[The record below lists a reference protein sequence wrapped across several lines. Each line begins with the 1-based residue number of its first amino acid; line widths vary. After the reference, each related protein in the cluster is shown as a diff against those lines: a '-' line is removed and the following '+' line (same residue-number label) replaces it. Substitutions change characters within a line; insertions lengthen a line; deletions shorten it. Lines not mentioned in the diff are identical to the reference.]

1 MPSLETHMPCTCR
14 ARAELGLTAGSWW
27 WKCSKGTI
35 CTSAMSSKT
44 EPFRFEGAPW
54 LEKSR
59 VKLALAKPRP
69 DERWGK
75 WWDAL
80 TSGTLQTWG
89 NWWETNASL
98 VFPPQK
104 VCTFTGSIFTKA
116 ILIKFHL
123 HLDLSR
129 NRGTGFPN
137 PPNPKLLA
145 HVPGRTTITK

>member
-14 ARAELGLTAGSWW
+14 ARAELGLAAGSWW

-75 WWDAL
+75 HFKPGETDGKLMLLWSSLLKRFAL
-80 TSGTLQTWG
+80 SQDQFSPRRFWSNFTFIWICQEIG
-89 NWWETNASL
+89 EPASL
-98 VFPPQK
+98 
-104 VCTFTGSIFTKA
+104 
-116 ILIKFHL
+116 ILPILSYWRMYLGELQSLNK
-123 HLDLSR
+123 LDLS
-129 NRGTGFPN
+129 G
-137 PPNPKLLA
+137 
-145 HVPGRTTITK
+145 